1 MKIIRFGWLLAGITM
16 GWTAAAQSW
25 DTSGDGMLNG
35 TYYFRQVAYQLDNS
49 GSGTLN
55 DEVSLYGTISF
66 NGGGA
71 YSLSG
76 TEVDASQGSAGPV
89 TFSGTY
95 SISAS
100 GLGFMTSPIS
110 SGDVVYG
117 LVSNGVFIGSST
129 DNQSGYNDLFIA
141 APASSSSAVQSGFQ
155 GNYSIAYMNF
165 PSADPTA
172 AYDAQFQ
179 ISPNGSGTIGNVS
192 VTGYIGT
199 NLTKSFTTS
208 ENGVKYV
215 VSNGA
220 VALSFP
226 TSNNTPIAG
235 EVFLYT
241 SPDGNFVFG
250 GSQYG
255 FDMFVGVHEASGA
268 MPSFNGLFYQAGL
281 DEDESTISS
290 GYVSPDS
297 YYGSLY
303 ALPSGDILGHQR
315 ILSLIS
321 VGNAY
326 DYTNS
331 EFNASGLS
339 DDPNTGQHYVY
350 GSFSSGAPIR
360 IGFGNASVSGV
371 LGISVALAAPPA
383 SSFSGSGVYLNPTGV
398 QNAGSFAL
406 FTTGIAPGEFILLN
420 GTGLAN
426 TSTASAAFPT
436 KLAGVQVLINN
447 NPAPIYSV
455 SSTLLKV
462 LVPYE
467 VAANSFASIQV
478 VNNNVTSNSIS
489 VFTSMTAPGVFTI
502 PPNGLSEAAAEDANF
517 NVISDGSNGYPQNPA
532 QIGQTIAIYLTGLG
546 AVNPPIVDGGVGS
559 STSPYNLA
567 SNTISVDFGGTDATS
582 SIAFAGLTPTAI
594 GLYQINVTVPTGTTS
609 GNIFLDIGG
618 PDSYTSEAGI
628 EVGAGSSAVVSSSLR
643 SKARPRLP
651 RAVKN
656 ASQAAM
662 RRTMPGVEVNT
673 QGSGPFPLKPIAR

>member
-1 MKIIRFGWLLAGITM
+1 MKNKQFVWLLAGITI
-16 GWTAAAQSW
+16 GGTAWAQSF
-25 DTSGDGMLNG
+25 DASGDGLLNG

-49 GSGTLN
+49 GSGSLN

-66 NGGGA
+66 NGSGA
-71 YSLSG
+71 YSLSA
-76 TEVDASQGSAGPV
+76 TEVDYSQQSAGPI

-100 GLGFMTSPIS
+100 GLGFISSPLS
-110 SGDVVYG
+110 SGDQVYG

-129 DNQSGYNDLFIA
+129 ENQSGYNDLFIA
-141 APASSSSAVQSGFQ
+141 APASANTTVQSGFQ
-155 GNYSIAYMNF
+155 GTYTLSYMNI
-165 PSADPTA
+165 PNPDPEE

-179 ISPNGSGTIGNVS
+179 ISPSGSGTIGNVS
-192 VTGYIGT
+192 VTGYAGT
-199 NLTKSFTTS
+199 NLTGAFTVS
-208 ENGVKYV
+208 ESGVKYT

-226 TSNNTPIAG
+226 TSNNTPITG

-255 FDMFVGVHEASGA
+255 FDMFVGVRNAGA
-268 MPSFNGLFYQAGL
+268 TSSFNGLFYQAGM
-281 DEDESTISS
+281 DEDESTLAS
-290 GYVSPDS
+290 GFVSPDS

-303 ALPSGDILGHQR
+303 TLSSGDILGHQR
-315 ILSLIS
+315 ILNLIS

-326 DYTNS
+326 DYTNG
-331 EFNASGLS
+331 EFDASGAS

-350 GSFSSGAPIR
+350 GAFSSGGPIR
-360 IGFGNASVSGV
+360 IGFGNASVFGV

-383 SSFSGSGVYLNPTGV
+383 SSFSGPGVYLNPTGV

-406 FTTGIAPGEFILLN
+406 FTTGIAPGEFLLLN

-426 TSTASAAFPT
+426 TTTSSPAFPT
-436 KLAGVQVLINN
+436 ELGGVKVLINN
-447 NPAPIYSV
+447 NLAPINYV

-467 VAANSFASIQV
+467 ISTNSFASIQV
-478 VNNNVTSNSIS
+478 INNNVTSNSIS

-502 PPNGLSEAAAEDANF
+502 PPDGLSDAAAQDANF
-517 NVISDGSNGYPQNPA
+517 NLISSGNPA
-532 QIGQTIAIYLTGLG
+532 QIGQTVAVYLTGLG

-559 STSPYNLA
+559 STAPYNLA
-567 SNTISVDFGGTDATS
+567 SNTISVDFGGISATS
-582 SIAFAGLTPTAI
+582 IPYAGLTPTAI
-594 GLYQINVTVPTGTTS
+594 GLYQINVQIPAGTATGD
-609 GNIFLDIGG
+609 IFLDVGG

-628 EVGAGSSAVVSSSLR
+628 EVASGPSAEAGGA
-643 SKARPRLP
+643 P
-651 RAVKN
+651 RAVASNTRHLQPRRPRAIKS
-656 ASQAAM
+656 ASQQPL
-662 RRTMPGVEVNT
+662 RRTIPGTEASV
-673 QGSGPFPLKPIAR
+673 GSPFILKPVAR